1 MKSWY
6 ERHPSLVIAH
16 KPLLLAFLEWRS
28 AYEDSLRK
36 HGSVSVEV
44 TRTIFVGPPEV
55 GKSSLKHL
63 LVHNTPKAV
72 KTSTAVMD
80 TPDIVTKQSDV
91 DFSSEQYAV
100 EGGTSAWQLVNSDV
114 MKKSLH
120 ACITNEAYEEN
131 DQYPKE
137 VDSED
142 TTDEQCEAFVDE
154 RKDYHPLPK
163 QLKTKQAQSDIPSL
177 DEQHSRL
184 LQEMGG
190 EGKQIKLKDASFIHL
205 LDTGGQTSFQDV
217 LPLLLDVPCTYIQ
230 VFDAARSLDEP
241 VPITYRC
248 DDQTRVRLKD
258 AEPGRDMMLRSFSSM
273 LTMDQKCSKALA
285 SFWQEGSPLPYLRI
299 FVVGTHKDQ
308 LIEENRLDKTTQD
321 IATFLEAL
329 DRKPYYHSIEWD
341 SLARRPFFLIDTM
354 TDKKDRD
361 SVNHL
366 RERLSSEGSSLK
378 LDVPVMWF
386 LCQEITRC
394 TPKKFFRLQDLE
406 AFCRKHR
413 FVDGEDADSQFRA
426 LLQLLSLL
434 GFYSFFNLK
443 GVPDKDNIVCTDTGV
458 FLKEVSKLLAMQFT
472 DPTCAEMQDF
482 KNTGIL
488 AFTQQLREGLNMN
501 LEINQKWFLGALQHL
516 GIAAHLPSKGGQ
528 ERYFIPAVLPQ
539 SSVSQKPASSVA
551 PLCFTCTTEDGAF
564 SSPYSYMPQGV
575 FCRLAV
581 ELVRQRWKLIEKKS
595 TRTLLKYRWEEF
607 MIFLKESPGFISL
620 IPQVVVEILTP
631 SELHIRCKALFH
643 IVKDALFLSTQAVLG
658 SHFSMT
664 GLAVGFEC
672 PCKEVAIPHLAVRSE
687 AEKLT
692 FDCLESHDPLTDAS
706 KHRIWF
712 SSVDGVEVSS
722 S

>member
-1 MKSWY
+1 M
-6 ERHPSLVIAH
+6 
-16 KPLLLAFLEWRS
+16 
-28 AYEDSLRK
+28 
-36 HGSVSVEV
+36 
-44 TRTIFVGPPEV
+44 
-55 GKSSLKHL
+55 
-63 LVHNTPKAV
+63 HNTPKAV

-80 TPDIVTKQSDV
+80 TPDVVTKRSDV

-100 EGGTSAWQLVNSDV
+100 AGDTSAWQLVSSDI

-142 TTDEQCEAFVDE
+142 ITDGQHEASVEE
-154 RKDYHPLPK
+154 RKDYRPLPK
-163 QLKTKQAQSDIPSL
+163 RLKTEQDQSDISSL
-177 DEQHSRL
+177 DKQHSRL

-190 EGKQIKLKDASFIHL
+190 EGKQIELNDASFIHL

-248 DDQTRVRLKD
+248 DDHTRVCLKD
-258 AEPGRDMMLRSFSSM
+258 AEPGRYMMMHSFSSM
-273 LTMDQKCSKALA
+273 LTMAQKCSKELA
-285 SFWQEGSPLPYLRI
+285 SFRQEGSPLPHLRI

-308 LIEENRLDKTTQD
+308 LIEENRLDKATQD
-321 IATFLEAL
+321 IATFLESL
-329 DRKPYYHSIEWD
+329 DRKPYYRSIQWD
-341 SLARRPFFLIDTM
+341 SSARRPFFLIDTM
-354 TDKKDRD
+354 ADKEDRA
-361 SVNHL
+361 SANHL
-366 RERLSSEGSSLK
+366 RECLCSKQSCLK

-394 TPKKFFRLQDLE
+394 NPKKFFRLQNLE

-443 GVPDKDNIVCTDTGV
+443 GVPDKDNFVCTDTGV

-472 DPTCAEMQDF
+472 DPTCAEMREF

-488 AFTQQLREGLNMN
+488 AFTQQLSKGLKMN
-501 LEINQKWFLGALQHL
+501 SEMDPKWFLGALQHL

-539 SSVSQKPASSVA
+539 SSVSQKPTSSVA
-551 PLCFTCTTEDGAF
+551 PLCFTCMTEEGAF

-581 ELVRQRWKLIEKKS
+581 ELIRQKWKLVEKKS

-607 MIFLKESPGFISL
+607 MIYLKESPGFISL
-620 IPQVVVEILTP
+620 IPQVVVEILSL
-631 SELHIRCKALFH
+631 SELHIRCKALFR

-658 SHFSMT
+658 SHFNSA

-672 PCKEVAIPHLAVRSE
+672 PCKEVEIAHLAVRSE

-692 FDCLESHDPLTDAS
+692 FDCLESHDPLTNTN

-722 S
+722 SWSVHVDGCVSCPCVCCFHCVVSHFSSNTILVKDPAFGFWKIAPAV